1 MRVTPSRGIVSIGQ
15 AFPGTRLAVVDPEGR
30 FLPRGEKG
38 ELALAGAQLAL
49 GYDSEELTARRFPTL
64 VHPVHGAERWYLTG
78 DLAVEDEDGHFHHLG
93 RLDHQVKVL
102 GHRVELEEVETH
114 LREVS
119 GAQAVAV
126 PWPISDGVAQGLVA
140 FLVEGKWSAAAVRE
154 AMTARVPAYMV
165 PRRLVSMPSLPAAP
179 NGKLDRK
186 ALTRWLEQEKL
197 GATQ

>member
-1 MRVTPSRGIVSIGQ
+1 MRVTPNRGVVSIGQ
-15 AFPGTRLAVVDPEGR
+15 PFPGTRAGVVDTEGH

-78 DLAVEDEDGHFHHLG
+78 DLAFEDEDGHFHHLG
-93 RLDHQVKVL
+93 RIDHQVKL
-102 GHRVELEEVETH
+102 MGQRLELEEVETH

-119 GAQAVAV
+119 GAQAAVV
-126 PWPISDGVAQGLVA
+126 PWPMRDGVATGLVA
-140 FLVEGKWSAAAVRE
+140 FLVEGSWTASGVRSAMA
-154 AMTARVPAYMV
+154 ARVPAYMI
-165 PRRLVSMPSLPAAP
+165 PKRLVSLPSLPVAP

-186 ALTRWLEQEKL
+186 ALSHLLDQEKP
-197 GATQ
+197 GVPA